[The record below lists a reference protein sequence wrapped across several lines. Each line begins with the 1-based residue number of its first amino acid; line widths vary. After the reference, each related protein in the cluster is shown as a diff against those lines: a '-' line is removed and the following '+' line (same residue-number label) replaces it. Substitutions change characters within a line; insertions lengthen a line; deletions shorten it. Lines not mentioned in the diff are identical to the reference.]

1 MMLSRVPMLA
11 WLRLKPD
18 PFATALALMPAL
30 KADLRALRSYVAETR
45 VAIAVLRETWRCPRA
60 ATRSSRRRSSARTNR
75 ARRNSRRGNGMR
87 VS

>member
-18 PFATALALMPAL
+18 PFAVALALMPGL
-30 KADLRALRSYVAETR
+30 KADLRALQSYVAETR
-45 VAIAVLRETWRCPRA
+45 VAIAALRATWGSPRTSTHSPRRRDSGRTSRA
-60 ATRSSRRRSSARTNR
+60 RRKSRRR
-75 ARRNSRRGNGMR
+75 NGVR

>member
-1 MMLSRVPMLA
+1 MIRPRMPVLA

-18 PFATALALMPAL
+18 PFAAALALMPGL

-45 VAIAVLRETWRCPRA
+45 VAIAVLRETWTHSRA
-60 ATRSSRRRSSARTNR
+60 SASSRRSRDSARGNGH
-75 ARRNSRRGNGMR
+75 RRNSRRGNGVR